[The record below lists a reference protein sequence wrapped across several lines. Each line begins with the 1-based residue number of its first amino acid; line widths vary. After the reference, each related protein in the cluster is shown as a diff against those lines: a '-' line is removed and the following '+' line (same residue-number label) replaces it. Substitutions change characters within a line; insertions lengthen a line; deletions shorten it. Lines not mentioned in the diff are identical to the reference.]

1 MLYSEQL
8 SFRFGGEIKNFPDK
22 EKLREVSTTKP
33 ALQQM
38 LKEVLQAGNTR
49 KGKDIHKINP
59 KQLKKW

>member
-1 MLYSEQL
+1 MERHDIFKLMKGNNLQIIMLYSEQL

-38 LKEVLQAGNTR
+38 LKEVL
-49 KGKDIHKINP
+49 
-59 KQLKKW
+59 